1 MLPKRSIKTLIK
13 KILIWSVI
21 AIVVVLAIFPV
32 VWLAST
38 SLKNEREAFSTPPVW
53 IFRPIFDNYISIFRD
68 YDFGKYLLNSI
79 VVGGFS
85 VLSALFLGTT
95 AAYAL
100 SRFRFRGKSQLSF
113 YILSTRIAPPIFIIL
128 PLYLIYSKIGLIDNY
143 LSLILLYT
151 VYNLAFVV
159 WLMREFFATVPE
171 EIDEAGLI
179 DGCTRWQVFF
189 KIDLPLVKSGLVAT
203 SIFIF
208 IQSWNE
214 FITAMVMTGSRTK
227 TLPVAVSSFMT
238 AQGTLWGPMAAAGT
252 VVMLP
257 MLIFGLIVQ
266 RDLVRGMTL
275 GAIK

>member
-1 MLPKRSIKTLIK
+1 MFPRWSIKTWIK
-13 KILIWSVI
+13 KIIIWLVI
-21 AIVVVLAIFPV
+21 AIAVILAIFPV

-38 SLKNEREAFSTPPVW
+38 SLKNERDAFSTPPVL

-79 VVGGFS
+79 IVGGFS
-85 VLSALFLGTT
+85 VLGALFLGTT

-100 SRFRFRGKSQLSF
+100 SRFHFRGKSQLSF

-143 LSLILLYT
+143 LSLILLYI

-171 EIDEAGLI
+171 EIDEAALI

-214 FITAMVMTGSRTK
+214 FITAMVMTGNRTK
-227 TLPVAVSSFMT
+227 TLPVAISSFMT

-252 VVMLP
+252 MVMLP

-266 RDLVRGMTL
+266 RDLVKGMTL